1 MTRNSTR
8 QYKDLKTVNVKKMVL
23 IYAPKIVVSW
33 IDIRLKFCS
42 DKAGA
47 IEKSFLFPKPYL
59 WTPKITLENR
69 AKRETS
75 FNDPGKIGKCSIS

>member
-33 IDIRLKFCS
+33 IDSRLKFCS

-47 IEKSFLFPKPYL
+47 MEKSFLFPRPYL

-75 FNDPGKIGKCSIS
+75 FFDPGKIGKYSIS

>member
-1 MTRNSTR
+1 M
-8 QYKDLKTVNVKKMVL
+8 
-23 IYAPKIVVSW
+23 W
-33 IDIRLKFCS
+33 ILRLKFCS

-47 IEKSFLFPKPYL
+47 IDKSFLFPKPYL

-75 FNDPGKIGKCSIS
+75 FFDPGKIGKCSFS